1 MGEERKTR
9 GGHEEGG
16 GHRINLQPKRLE
28 PTCLPTAFSA
38 CTHIRQGCSR
48 SRMVLRGNIIHCRE
62 HPFSETF
69 EIVEHLQR
77 CPERGLVEPS
87 QPVLEHCFGLSAHG
101 SPDRADKLCFSINH
115 LDTIKR
121 PIHKERL
128 SLDYRQ
134 RRLGE
139 FRVWNLRTL
148 GDWHPCSTRTLGRR
162 AARACARSVDCLM
175 QPLSQLQ
182 QPLHSAQQ
190 LRALLHLPAAL
201 NLVS

>member
-1 MGEERKTR
+1 MPRHITTAGVACCRPRSFDISPTR
-9 GGHEEGG
+9 G
-16 GHRINLQPKRLE
+16 IL
-28 PTCLPTAFSA
+28 
-38 CTHIRQGCSR
+38 
-48 SRMVLRGNIIHCRE
+48 
-62 HPFSETF
+62 
-69 EIVEHLQR
+69 
-77 CPERGLVEPS
+77 
-87 QPVLEHCFGLSAHG
+87 
-101 SPDRADKLCFSINH
+101 
-115 LDTIKR
+115 
-121 PIHKERL
+121 
-128 SLDYRQ
+128 Y
-134 RRLGE
+134 LGE